1 MASIHK
7 SITNKKEGDLM
18 EAKKTP
24 KRTKPI
30 QSKKDDSITIKKNI
44 PPFNYEDEEEISFEE
59 GLQRIMETTTKL
71 RESVVGD
78 IMKDYHT
85 KIVEPLI
92 DGLLNGMTDFTKN
105 LGILS
110 SSMIQAMTQP
120 LVEEAKK
127 LHEQWIQKLATLES
141 EEEIREAIRQSIYE
155 IKNPYQ
161 KQDDELKEFSETYKD
176 DDFLPEEKE
185 EQRRLFRE
193 GLKELE
199 EEYFQEVMIAKAKL
213 QGLSTEEEEDL
224 KQQIRNVVEP
234 VNTAFLTGKNVAK
247 LFSQK
252 EAIGEDNQGNPIA
265 INLSNDKLKKV
276 KTYDDEGNVSIIQEA
291 DFFIQYIFEN
301 GLDSGEW
308 SGKERLVFQ
317 NVIYFNFIY
326 DEINRIKNTANQQIS
341 TLIKEIPTIIPKD
354 TIARMTR
361 GIDNPKQRLQKVDID
376 SVDQIMQKFKTKRT
390 YINYDKLREKY
401 KEKFGEEI
409 ELDRFKTIG
418 EGEFPSFID
427 SELHTG
433 INLKE
438 EFSKFGIPFEREI
451 EKFDGYIIKK
461 IPIFD
466 TLKMTNEVEFL
477 PFKMNNYL
485 QQNDSGLAINFEA
498 QSLISRLKSYIRPPH
513 NKPADFG
520 PLHKFPIDEKG
531 KPIPNWKEKLKDESF
546 KKNHIASWR
555 YSIEEK
561 VDTFFQHCYDSISK
575 KEEAELFGHYEEN
588 LFFASGTEKQ
598 STAKDR
604 QRRTKLLNKI
614 EAYLTK
620 AKEDF
625 IILDFE
631 LIGRNFQNK
640 EIVVNRG
647 TKNKKKN
654 TIPIEKIKIISIKDK
669 ELNNMKRTSES
680 AKSKTR

>member
-1 MASIHK
+1 MK
-7 SITNKKEGDLM
+7 P
-18 EAKKTP
+18 EAQKPTKQS
-24 KRTKPI
+24 KTKPI
-30 QSKKDDSITIKKNI
+30 QSKKEKNI
-44 PPFNYEDEEEISFEE
+44 PSFTYEDEEEISFEE

-71 RESVVGD
+71 RESV
-78 IMKDYHT
+78 MKDYHT
-85 KIVEPLI
+85 KIIEPLI

-105 LGILS
+105 LGTY

-127 LHEQWIQKLATLES
+127 LHEQWIQKLATLET
-141 EEEIREAIRQSIYE
+141 EEEIKEAIRQSIYE
-155 IKNPYQ
+155 IQ

-252 EAIGEDNQGNPIA
+252 EAIGGQIA

-326 DEINRIKNTANQQIS
+326 DKINRIKNTANQQIS

-466 TLKMTNEVEFL
+466 TLKMTNEIEFL
-477 PFKMNNYL
+477 PIKMNNYL

-498 QSLISRLKSYIRPPH
+498 QALISRLKTYIRPPH
-513 NKPADFG
+513 NKPADFR

-531 KPIPNWKEKLKDESF
+531 KPIANWKEKLKDESF

-575 KEEAELFGHYEEN
+575 KEEAELFGHYEGN
-588 LFFASGTEKQ
+588 LFIASGTEKQ

-640 EIVVNRG
+640 EVVVNRG
-647 TKNKKKN
+647 TKTKKKN
-654 TIPIEKIKIISIKDK
+654 TISIEKIKIISIKDK

-680 AKSKTR
+680 AKAKTR

>member
-1 MASIHK
+1 MK
-7 SITNKKEGDLM
+7 P
-18 EAKKTP
+18 EAQKPP
-24 KRTKPI
+24 KQSKTKPI
-30 QSKKDDSITIKKNI
+30 QSKKDDSITIGKNI
-44 PPFNYEDEEEISFEE
+44 PSFNYEDEKEEILFEE
-59 GLQRIMETTTKL
+59 GFQRIIETTTKL

-78 IMKDYHT
+78 LMKNYHK
-85 KIVEPLI
+85 KIIEPLI
-92 DGLLNGMTDFTKN
+92 DGILKRMTDCTKN
-105 LGILS
+105 LGVLS
-110 SSMIQAMTQP
+110 STMIQAMTQP
-120 LVEEAKK
+120 LVEEAKR
-127 LHEQWIQKLATLES
+127 LHEEWIQGLATLET

-155 IKNPYQ
+155 MKNPYQ
-161 KQDDELKEFSETYKD
+161 KQEDELKEFSETYKD
-176 DDFLPEEKE
+176 DEFLPEEKE

-213 QGLSTEEEEDL
+213 QGLSTEEEENL

-252 EAIGEDNQGNPIA
+252 EEIKAKTPIL
-265 INLSNDKLKKV
+265 LSNDKIKKV
-276 KTYDDEGNVSIIQEA
+276 KTYDEEGNVSLQQQA
-291 DFFIQYIFEN
+291 NFFIQYIFEN

-317 NVIYFNFIY
+317 NIIYFAFGYNKIN
-326 DEINRIKNTANQQIS
+326 EIINTANQQFS
-341 TLIKEIPTIIPKD
+341 NLIKEIPTIAPKEF
-354 TIARMTR
+354 IARMTR
-361 GIDNPKQRLQKVDID
+361 GNDNPKQRLQKADID
-376 SVDQIMQKFKTKRT
+376 SVDEIMQKFKAKRT
-390 YINYDKLREKY
+390 YINYNKLKEQY
-401 KEKFGEEI
+401 KERFGEEI

-433 INLKE
+433 IDLKE
-438 EFSKFGIPFEREI
+438 EFSKFGIPFEGESA
-451 EKFDGYIIKK
+451 KFDGYIINK

-466 TLKMTNEVEFL
+466 TIMMTNEVEFL
-477 PFKMNNYL
+477 PYKMNNYL
-485 QQNDSGLAINFEA
+485 QQNESGIAIHFEA
-498 QSLISRLKSYIRPPH
+498 QSLISRLKWYIRPPH

-531 KPIPNWKEKLKDESF
+531 KPIANWKEKMKDESF
-546 KKNHIASWR
+546 KKNHIVSWR
-555 YSIEEK
+555 YLIEETI
-561 VDTFFQHCYDSISK
+561 DTFFQHCYDSISK
-575 KEEAELFGHYEEN
+575 PEEAELFGHYEGN
-588 LFFASGTEKQ
+588 LFIASGTGKQ

-640 EIVVNRG
+640 EVVVNRG

-669 ELNNMKRTSES
+669 ELNNMKKQGEML
-680 AKSKTR
+680 

>member
-1 MASIHK
+1 MK
-7 SITNKKEGDLM
+7 P
-18 EAKKTP
+18 EAQKTP
-24 KRTKPI
+24 KQSKAKPI
-30 QSKKDDSITIKKNI
+30 KLKKDDSITIKKNS
-44 PPFNYEDEEEISFEE
+44 PSLTYEDLED
-59 GLQRIMETTTKL
+59 LKMETTTKL

-78 IMKDYHT
+78 IM
-85 KIVEPLI
+85 
-92 DGLLNGMTDFTKN
+92 TDFTK
-105 LGILS
+105 
-110 SSMIQAMTQP
+110 MIQAITQF
-120 LVEEAKK
+120 VEEAKS
-127 LHEQWIQKLATLES
+127 LHEQCIQKLATLET

-161 KQDDELKEFSETYKD
+161 KQEDELKEFSETYKD
-176 DDFLPEEKE
+176 YDFLPEE
-185 EQRRLFRE
+185 
-193 GLKELE
+193 LKELE
-199 EEYFQEVMIAKAKL
+199 EEYFQEVMIAKVKL

-252 EAIGEDNQGNPIA
+252 EEVEAKKPIL
-265 INLSNDKLKKV
+265 LSNDKIKKV
-276 KTYDDEGNVSIIQEA
+276 KTYDEEGNVSLQEQA

-308 SGKERLVFQ
+308 TGKERLVFQ
-317 NVIYFNFIY
+317 NVIYFTFIY

-361 GIDNPKQRLQKVDID
+361 GIDNSKQRLQKVDID

-390 YINYDKLREKY
+390 YINYDRLREKY

-427 SELHTG
+427 SELHTE
-433 INLKE
+433 IDWKE
-438 EFSKFGIPFEREI
+438 EFSKYGINFEGKKP
-451 EKFDGYIIKK
+451 KFDGYIINK

-466 TLKMTNEVEFL
+466 TLRMTKEVEFL
-477 PFKMNNYL
+477 PYKMNNYL
-485 QQNDSGLAINFEA
+485 QQNESGIAIHFEA
-498 QSLISRLKSYIRPPH
+498 QFLISRLKWYIRQSH

-531 KPIPNWKEKLKDESF
+531 KPIVNWKEKMKDESF
-546 KKNHIASWR
+546 KKNHIVSWQ
-555 YSIEEK
+555 YSIEETI
-561 VDTFFQHCYDSISK
+561 DTFFQHCYDSISK
-575 KEEAELFGHYEEN
+575 PEEAELFGHYEGN
-588 LFFASGTEKQ
+588 LFIASGTGKQ
-598 STAKDR
+598 SKAKDR

-640 EIVVNRG
+640 EVVVNRG
-647 TKNKKKN
+647 TKAKKKN

-680 AKSKTR
+680 AKAKTR

>member
-1 MASIHK
+1 MK
-7 SITNKKEGDLM
+7 P
-18 EAKKTP
+18 EAQKPP
-24 KRTKPI
+24 KQSKTKPI
-30 QSKKDDSITIKKNI
+30 SSKKEKNI
-44 PPFNYEDEEEISFEE
+44 PSFTYEDEKEEISFEE
-59 GLQRIMETTTKL
+59 FQRIMETTTL

-78 IMKDYHT
+78 IMKNYHK
-85 KIVEPLI
+85 KIIEPLI
-92 DGLLNGMTDFTKN
+92 DGILKGMTDCTKN

-110 SSMIQAMTQP
+110 STMIQAMTQP
-120 LVEEAKK
+120 LVEEAKR
-127 LHEQWIQKLATLES
+127 LHEEWIQGLATLET

-161 KQDDELKEFSETYKD
+161 KQEDELKEFSETYKN
-176 DDFLPEEKE
+176 DDFSTEEKE
-185 EQRRLFRE
+185 EQRMLFRE

-252 EAIGEDNQGNPIA
+252 EEIKAKTPIL
-265 INLSNDKLKKV
+265 LSNDKIKKV
-276 KTYDDEGNVSIIQEA
+276 KTYDEEGNVSLQQQA
-291 DFFIQYIFEN
+291 NFFIQYIFEN

-317 NVIYFNFIY
+317 NIIYLAFVYNKIN
-326 DEINRIKNTANQQIS
+326 EIINTANQQFS
-341 TLIKEIPTIIPKD
+341 TLIKEIPTIAPKE

-361 GIDNPKQRLQKVDID
+361 GNDNSKQRLQKVDID
-376 SVDQIMQKFKTKRT
+376 SVDEIMQKFKTKRT
-390 YINYDKLREKY
+390 YINYDKLREQY
-401 KEKFGEEI
+401 KERFGEEI

-433 INLKE
+433 IDLKE
-438 EFSKFGIPFEREI
+438 EFSKYGINFEGEI
-451 EKFDGYIIKK
+451 ASAKFDGYIINK

-485 QQNDSGLAINFEA
+485 QQNDSGLAIHFEA
-498 QSLISRLKSYIRPPH
+498 QSLISRLKWYIRPPH

-531 KPIPNWKEKLKDESF
+531 KPIANWKEKMKDESF

-575 KEEAELFGHYEEN
+575 PEEAELFGHYEEN
-588 LFFASGTEKQ
+588 LFFASGKGKQ

-640 EIVVNRG
+640 DVVVNRG

-654 TIPIEKIKIISIKDK
+654 TIPIEKIKIISIEDK